1 MTFWPTD
8 FRIAAEEEEAEAEAV
23 CIAAEE
29 KEAEAEA
36 ARIAADE
43 GSAVSSADGSLDEH
57 ATAMEITC
65 PDGSR
70 PGDLILIEG
79 PDGEDIEVVVP
90 DGVGPGETF
99 EYLEA
104 GTGTD
109 MQDTRLGSPSRLE
122 ITCPDGSG
130 PGDLILIEGPDGEDI
145 EVVVPDG
152 VGPGETF
159 EYDLEAGTGTDMQDT
174 RLGSSPTFGLELMTV
189 ECPAGSAAG
198 DILEVMSPRGE
209 PMTVT
214 VPDGVRPGDAFE
226 FEASA

>member
-1 MTFWPTD
+1 MFYSSLSFLFLCSD
-8 FRIAAEEEEAEAEAV
+8 ASSFRLGFLFLCSDAEEEEAEAEAV

-36 ARIAADE
+36 GRIAADE

-104 GTGTD
+104 GTAHTGY
-109 MQDTRLGSPSRLE
+109 LGGFLG
-122 ITCPDGSG
+122 C
-130 PGDLILIEGPDGEDI
+130 
-145 EVVVPDG
+145 EVSCIG
-152 VGPGETF
+152 
-159 EYDLEAGTGTDMQDT
+159 A
-174 RLGSSPTFGLELMTV
+174 RH
-189 ECPAGSAAG
+189 
-198 DILEVMSPRGE
+198 
-209 PMTVT
+209 
-214 VPDGVRPGDAFE
+214 RP
-226 FEASA
+226 